1 MRKHNGFAA
10 LLLVLC
16 LLVSGAAAQGVQ
28 GETLQGLITALE
40 TDGFR
45 MDDTVL
51 GVVKVRLDAQLTAY
65 EGIAARDRLAVGQYV
80 YVQYNGNLT
89 RSIPPQVTALKV
101 SCFALTGTVG
111 AILENGCVVE
121 GDAVLGTTVV
131 HMPEGQPPVFTGM
144 TVTAYYN
151 GVLAQSLPPQLTA
164 VHLVVPVLEG
174 TVSLAADAGFTLT
187 DANGSST
194 AITLTEVTVL
204 ATLPADG
211 ATVRVYYNGKAAADG
226 AVTALGVQA
235 ATEDAAGARE

>member
-1 MRKHNGFAA
+1 MRKRKGFTA

-16 LLVSGAAAQGVQ
+16 QLVSGAAAEGLQGQ
-28 GETLQGLITALE
+28 TLQGLITALE

-51 GVVKVRLDAQLTAY
+51 GTVEVRLDAQLTAY

-80 YVQYNGNLT
+80 YVQYNGILS
-89 RSIPPQVTALKV
+89 RSVPPQVTALKV

-131 HMPEGQPPVFTGM
+131 HMAEGQPPVFTGM

-151 GVLAQSLPPQLTA
+151 GVLALSLPPQLTA

-174 TVSLAADAGFTLT
+174 TVSRTADAGFTLT
-187 DANGSST
+187 DANGSAT
-194 AITLTEVTVL
+194 AITLTEVTAL

-211 ATVRVYYNGKAAADG
+211 VTVRVYYSGKAAADG